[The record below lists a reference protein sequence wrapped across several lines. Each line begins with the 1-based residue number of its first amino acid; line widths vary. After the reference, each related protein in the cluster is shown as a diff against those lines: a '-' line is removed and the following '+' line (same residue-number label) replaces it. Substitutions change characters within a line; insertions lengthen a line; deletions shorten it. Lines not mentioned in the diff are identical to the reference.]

1 MCISVDGMGDDAR
14 GPAHGAADVLDVLVV
29 GAGFG
34 GMYAIQ
40 RLRGLGFSV
49 RSVERGHAVGGTWY
63 WNRYPGARCDIE
75 SLEYSYSFSP
85 ELAQEWEWTQR
96 YPTQPE
102 MRAYAEH
109 VADRFDLRPHIAFGV
124 TVTAAVYDEVGTC
137 WHVDTD
143 AGERITAR
151 FLVLATG
158 VLSAASVPRFPGQ
171 ERFRG
176 RIVHTGSWPEDTAV
190 DGLRVGVVGTGSSG
204 IQVVPHLAERAA
216 HLTVFQRTANYSIS
230 AANQPLDAAYVRDVK
245 ARYPEL
251 REQARRSFT
260 GSTVPINRQSALA
273 VDQEER
279 DRRFEERWALG
290 GFAFLGSFD
299 DVTRDPEANRLAARF
314 VEDKI
319 RAAVD
324 DPAVAEQLVPT
335 GHPIGSR
342 RICVDTGYHGTFNLP
357 HVRLVD
363 VRRAPITGLTEA
375 GLCTADGEEHPL
387 DLLVLATGFDAMTGS
402 FVRIDVRGRDG
413 VTLREKW
420 ADGARTHLGLQTAGF
435 PNLFT
440 LTGPGSPAVLCNMF
454 LAIEQHVDWVADLLV
469 ALRERG
475 CRTVEPTPEA
485 EQEWSAQV
493 ARAAERTLYPQAD
506 SWYVGANVP
515 GKPRV
520 FLPYAGGVGKYRRI
534 CEEIAA
540 DGYRGFVVDADLT
553 VR

>member
-1 MCISVDGMGDDAR
+1 MGDEAR
-14 GPAHGAADVLDVLVV
+14 GLSEDVVDVLVV

-34 GMYAIQ
+34 GMYALHK
-40 RLRGLGFSV
+40 LRGLGFSV
-49 RSVERGHAVGGTWY
+49 RVLERGHGVGGTWY

-75 SLEYSYSFSP
+75 SLEYSYSFSA
-85 ELAQEWEWTQR
+85 ELQQDWGWTQR

-109 VADRFDLRPHIAFGV
+109 VADRFDLRPHITFGV
-124 TVTAAVYDEVGTC
+124 AVTTAAYDEDDGCWRVG
-137 WHVDTD
+137 TD
-143 AGERITAR
+143 AGDLITAR

-158 VLSAASVPRFPGQ
+158 VLSAASVPQFPGQ

-176 RIVHTGSWPEDTAV
+176 RIVHTGSWPEDTEV

-204 IQVVPHLAERAA
+204 IQVVPHLAERAG
-216 HLTVFQRTANYSIS
+216 HLSVFQRTANYSIS
-230 AANQPLDAAYVRDVK
+230 AANQPLAPEYVRDVK

-324 DPAVAEQLVPT
+324 DPTTAELLVPT

-342 RICVDTGYHGTFNLP
+342 RICVDTGYHATFNLP

-375 GLCTADGEEHPL
+375 GLRTADGEEHPL
-387 DLLVLATGFDAMTGS
+387 HLLVLATGFDAMTGS
-402 FVRIDVRGRDG
+402 FVRIDVRGRGG

-420 ADGARTHLGLQTAGF
+420 ADGARTYLGLQTAGF

-454 LAIEQHVDWVADLLV
+454 LALEQHVDWVADLLV
-469 ALRERG
+469 EMRERG
-475 CRTVEPTPEA
+475 ARTVEPTVDA
-485 EQEWSAQV
+485 EQDWSEQV

-534 CEEIAA
+534 CEQVVV
-540 DGYRGFVVDADLT
+540 DGYRTFVFDADLT
-553 VR
+553 VV